1 MTNVNEVILQGI
13 IVHKFVTDKV
23 AILTI
28 GTGNATRKPNYPKV
42 VCFNEVKD
50 DVRDLFEL
58 GDRVRVT
65 GNIQSSKYKKEIKNQ
80 NTLSVFAEKVEPA
93 FSTLKSEFE
102 DADISNEGYIPSIN
116 KFKVAGK
123 VVRVESP
130 SDGIVRLTVS
140 ATKNNRIS
148 FIKLTYFVKDVD
160 SIMTTYNPGD
170 QVFAIGVVQTV
181 KKGSD
186 VVKHFENYVVTS
198 LSKTEIDS
206 EKEE

>member
-1 MTNVNEVILQGI
+1 MTNVNEVILQGV

-42 VCFNEVKD
+42 ICFNEIKD
-50 DVRDLFEL
+50 EVRDSSEV
-58 GDRVRVT
+58 GDKVKVT

-93 FSTLKSEFE
+93 FSTLKAEFKDE
-102 DADISNEGYIPSIN
+102 DVKNEGYIPSIN

-130 SDGIVRLTVS
+130 SEGIVRFTVS
-140 ATKNNRIS
+140 ATKNGRIS
-148 FIKLTYFVKDVD
+148 YIKLTHFVKDVE
-160 SIMTTYNPGD
+160 SVINNYKPGD
-170 QVFAIGVVQTV
+170 QIFAIGVVQTV

-186 VVKHFENYVVTS
+186 TVKHFENYVITS
-198 LSKTEIDS
+198 LDKTKIES
-206 EKEE
+206 EE